1 MGTWRPQLASK
12 GDMRRRILIGV
23 GAVAVVGAVTAVA
36 VRSGNSA
43 VQVETPRVARVDA
56 LQSFVTASGEIVATR
71 YADIGSAVMG
81 RLVELMVKEGDAVKA
96 GQVLARID
104 PVQASS
110 SADAAAASVGALE

>member
-1 MGTWRPQLASK
+1 
-12 GDMRRRILIGV
+12 MRGRIIIGV
-23 GAVAVVGAVTAVA
+23 VVLAAVGGVA
-36 VRSGNSA
+36 TFTTRSGNTG
-43 VQVETPRVARVDA
+43 VMVETTKVTRVDA

-81 RLVELMVKEGDAVKA
+81 RLVELVVKEGDAVKA

-110 SADAAAASVGALE
+110 AADAACRPL